1 MQNGKPVQQ
10 VLAVRGEFNQHFAAV
25 LIAVAA
31 FHGALIDETIHQ
43 FYRAVVAKT
52 QPLRKRGDSR
62 TSARRHAFHG
72 EKKLVLLRL
81 DPLRSGS
88 FFAEVKELAN
98 AVPKLGK
105 LAVTRN

>member
-1 MQNGKPVQQ
+1 VQNRKPVQQ
-10 VLAVRGEFNQHFAAV
+10 ILAVRREFNQHFAAV

-31 FHGALIDETIHQ
+31 FHGAMIDETVQQ
-43 FYRAVVAKT
+43 FHCAVVPKT

-62 TSARRHAFHG
+62 TSARRHAFQG

-81 DPLRSGS
+81 NPLRTGS
-88 FFAEVKELAN
+88 LFAEVKELTN